1 VGYWPFLWN
10 IEVFN
15 DTFPRRVESFP
26 VTQPQEIEVL
36 ARAEASFSALMPIIQ
51 PLAAEFNT
59 RGHHLYLVGGSVR
72 DALLGRLG
80 NDVDFTTDARPETI
94 LEILE
99 HFADITWDTGIEYG
113 TVSAEKSGQ
122 QIEITTFRS
131 DIYDGESR
139 NPEVVFGDTLAGDL
153 VRRDFTINA
162 MAVEIT
168 SAPDAAGA
176 TPAAA
181 ELEFFD
187 PMGGFA
193 DLMKGVIDTP
203 AAPDQSFAD
212 DPLRLLRAARF
223 SSQLGFAVSDRVRVA
238 MTDLA
243 SEIQR
248 ITVER
253 VQVELDKMLLGAQ
266 PWLGIDLMVTTG
278 LADYVFPELPRLQLA
293 QDEHHQHKDVY
304 AHSLQVLR
312 QAMDQEAAG
321 EPDLV
326 LRWAALVHDIG
337 KPDTREFTEDGRV
350 SFHQHEVV
358 GAKLVRNRM
367 RKLKYSKAMVRDV
380 SQLVYLHM
388 RFHGF
393 SEGQW
398 TDSAVRRYVTDAG
411 DLLPRLHKLVRADC
425 TTRNKRK
432 AAWLRQMYA
441 QLEERIADLAAKED
455 LAKVRPDLDG
465 KEIMAILGLQP
476 GPDVGK
482 AWSYLKEVRLE
493 RGPLDRDEA
502 IKVLT
507 TWWADRQGQQEQQDQ
522 QIHQVQQDER

>member
-1 VGYWPFLWN
+1 
-10 IEVFN
+10 
-15 DTFPRRVESFP
+15 
-26 VTQPQEIEVL
+26 
-36 ARAEASFSALMPIIQ
+36 
-51 PLAAEFNT
+51 
-59 RGHHLYLVGGSVR
+59 
-72 DALLGRLG
+72 
-80 NDVDFTTDARPETI
+80 
-94 LEILE
+94 
-99 HFADITWDTGIEYG
+99 
-113 TVSAEKSGQ
+113 
-122 QIEITTFRS
+122 
-131 DIYDGESR
+131 
-139 NPEVVFGDTLAGDL
+139 
-153 VRRDFTINA
+153 
-162 MAVEIT
+162 
-168 SAPDAAGA
+168 
-176 TPAAA
+176 
-181 ELEFFD
+181 
-187 PMGGFA
+187 
-193 DLMKGVIDTP
+193 
-203 AAPDQSFAD
+203 
-212 DPLRLLRAARF
+212 
-223 SSQLGFAVSDRVRVA
+223 
-238 MTDLA
+238 
-243 SEIQR
+243 
-248 ITVER
+248 
-253 VQVELDKMLLGAQ
+253 MLLGAQ

-476 GPDVGK
+476 GPDVGG

>member
-1 VGYWPFLWN
+1 
-10 IEVFN
+10 
-15 DTFPRRVESFP
+15 
-26 VTQPQEIEVL
+26 
-36 ARAEASFSALMPIIQ
+36 M
-51 PLAAEFNT
+51 
-59 RGHHLYLVGGSVR
+59 
-72 DALLGRLG
+72 
-80 NDVDFTTDARPETI
+80 
-94 LEILE
+94 
-99 HFADITWDTGIEYG
+99 
-113 TVSAEKSGQ
+113 SAEKSGQ

-312 QAMDQEAAG
+312 HAMD
-321 EPDLV
+321 
-326 LRWAALVHDIG
+326 HDIG

-507 TWWADRQGQQEQQDQ
+507 TWWANRQGQQEQQDQ

>member
-1 VGYWPFLWN
+1 M
-10 IEVFN
+10 N
-15 DTFPRRVESFP
+15 DS
-26 VTQPQEIEVL
+26 
-36 ARAEASFSALMPIIQ
+36 
-51 PLAAEFNT
+51 
-59 RGHHLYLVGGSVR
+59 LVVWKEE
-72 DALLGRLG
+72 D
-80 NDVDFTTDARPETI
+80 
-94 LEILE
+94 
-99 HFADITWDTGIEYG
+99 G
-113 TVSAEKSGQ
+113 TVSSAGKFIQGKLDGWLSLYRDGRLVIQ
-122 QIEITTFRS
+122 GRDS
-131 DIYDGESR
+131 DSELEGG
-139 NPEVVFGDTLAGDL
+139 VVFFYNDGKPMMW
-153 VRRDFTINA
+153 VR
-162 MAVEIT
+162 
-168 SAPDAAGA
+168 
-176 TPAAA
+176 PAADKQHVILSTYYPGSGSILFSA
-181 ELEFFD
+181 IHNANGEGDPVMSAWDKQGKPTEL
-187 PMGGFA
+187 PAVRA
-193 DLMKGVIDTP
+193 DLE
-203 AAPDQSFAD
+203 
-212 DPLRLLRAARF
+212 
-223 SSQLGFAVSDRVRVA
+223 AVQAA

-476 GPDVGK
+476 GPDVGE